1 MAARLEA
8 FMKLLEFF
16 AEDNGQLS
24 NMRLNA
30 TLLVMSGC
38 FVVVYATVSGKLDG
52 NIIAAATLL
61 VTLGIGGKAVQKKD
75 EA

>member
-1 MAARLEA
+1 
-8 FMKLLEFF
+8 MKLLEFF

-30 TLLVMSGC
+30 TMLVLSGC
-38 FVVVYATVSGKLDG
+38 FVVVYTAVQGKLDG

-75 EA
+75 EAGADAAK

>member
-1 MAARLEA
+1 
-8 FMKLLEFF
+8 MKLFEFF
-16 AEDNGQLS
+16 AEENGQLS

-30 TLLVMSGC
+30 TTLVFSGC
-38 FVVVYATVSGKLDG
+38 FVVVYATIMKTLDG

-75 EA
+75 EGSPDATAK

>member
-1 MAARLEA
+1 
-8 FMKLLEFF
+8 MKLLEFF
-16 AEDNGQLS
+16 SEDNGHLS

-30 TLLVMSGC
+30 TVLVMTGC
-38 FVVVYATVSGKLDG
+38 FVVMYATTQKCIDANV
-52 NIIAAATLL
+52 IAAATLL